1 MNWIIFISI
10 FSLIIGYGI
19 SFLGYLEIISIPDLA
34 KKFIKISNRVSIGC
48 FVVALAITVFWPKTN
63 RLKWGISKNQLELK
77 IAPIENELRKIEKES
92 GGKILPD
99 SKLKRVEELNSKA
112 AELRKNYSQ
121 GNLTPPLKSIPTK
134 PATWIFQIK
143 ADPEVIIVA
152 KGKGVNQAPL
162 KEFKLTFFSQTD
174 KELRFK
180 YKTSTGKLV
189 DVLLDKKKPD
199 DTHYFGMADLP
210 DPPKGRKMMLWLKT
224 DGEGFEGTT
233 LTWDGV
239 RWYPTVSAFL
249 KKS

>member
-1 MNWIIFISI
+1 MAKNNNSTSAKKSSFLKILWWALTPILITLIVFGTLSI
-10 FSLIIGYGI
+10 FS
-19 SFLGYLEIISIPDLA
+19 
-34 KKFIKISNRVSIGC
+34 K
-48 FVVALAITVFWPKTN
+48 
-63 RLKWGISKNQLELK
+63 
-77 IAPIENELRKIEKES
+77 KES
-92 GGKILPD
+92 AEV
-99 SKLKRVEELNSKA
+99 SKKVTS
-112 AELRKNYSQ
+112 S
-121 GNLTPPLKSIPTK
+121 PSKSIPTK